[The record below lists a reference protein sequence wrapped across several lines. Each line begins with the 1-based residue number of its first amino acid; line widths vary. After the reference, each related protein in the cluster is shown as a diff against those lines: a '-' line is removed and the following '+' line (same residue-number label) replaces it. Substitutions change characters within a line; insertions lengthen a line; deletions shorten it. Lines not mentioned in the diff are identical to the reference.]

1 MLLARFEC
9 PDKGAILVF
18 IPMRQKQR
26 GQCERKKKVCTG
38 CLSKFLCSVCTCADS
53 TCEYFLPPPSTHAL
67 LFMIVAIVSSLCPL
81 DAVSRVQ
88 QQDWLY
94 EQAKKTKCFP
104 FEVLCWL
111 KRMREKTWKDC
122 RVMPHLLLASIL
134 LQDMGPAICLG
145 RMLHFG
151 STCPLAHENVH
162 LRAG

>member
-26 GQCERKKKVCTG
+26 GQCERKKKKVCTG

-53 TCEYFLPPPSTHAL
+53 TCEYFLPPPRTHAL

-94 EQAKKTKCFP
+94 ERAKKT
-104 FEVLCWL
+104 VLSLRGLVLL
-111 KRMREKTWKDC
+111 KENAR
-122 RVMPHLLLASIL
+122 
-134 LQDMGPAICLG
+134 
-145 RMLHFG
+145 
-151 STCPLAHENVH
+151 ENVEGLSCYATSASGQH
-162 LRAG
+162 PPARHGPCDLLGTNVTLWQHPCP